1 MGLPTN
7 APLPA
12 SLLQGVQCLR
22 SQAARKAAS
31 RGQPAVVCMAGAPW
45 GPPRPPPA
53 PQTILGA
60 DWRDPMGAPVVS
72 TGASAAGATP
82 AATPRRLI
90 QPRHAPPPPAP
101 GKREVPLDKYRNIG
115 IMAHIDA
122 GKTTT
127 SERILF
133 YTGGCCRPRLGA
145 ATGCSLQVP
154 SAASSLCAP
163 VPAVLSVWSCW
174 PPVCP
179 VRLPPPADHVAQL
192 GCQPPA
198 PTCAAAGKSYKL
210 GEVHEGTATMDW
222 MEQEQVHR
230 GWREG
235 GGASEEARA
244 PRVLLSMTAVSACAG
259 AALPA
264 VAGCFTVLRPH
275 VLPT

>member
-1 MGLPTN
+1 MATTQAAAASCSTGVARVAGRSGQAAAPAARPAGQRIPAFSGLSKTQGF
-7 APLPA
+7 AA
-12 SLLQGVQCLR
+12 QGVQCLR

-31 RGQPAVVCMAGAPW
+31 RGQPAVVCMA
-45 GPPRPPPA
+45 
-53 PQTILGA
+53 
-60 DWRDPMGAPVVS
+60 
-72 TGASAAGATP
+72 
-82 AATPRRLI
+82 
-90 QPRHAPPPPAP
+90 